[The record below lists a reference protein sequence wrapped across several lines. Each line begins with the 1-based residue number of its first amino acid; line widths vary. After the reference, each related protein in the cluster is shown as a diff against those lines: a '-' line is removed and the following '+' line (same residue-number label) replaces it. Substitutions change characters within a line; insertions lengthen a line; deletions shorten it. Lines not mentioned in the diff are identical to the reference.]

1 MINGPSATTGLNLMT
16 PRCWSEDGW
25 SARSTFLPLEAAQ
38 GLISNDLKQ
47 IGGQIKG
54 TPTLVSLI
62 SIIRLLTAGRRP
74 TPTSCFSFSHFHRH
88 SSQLLPHCNHP
99 ARKTDGTS
107 QSPRHPSV
115 SIRRRHIS
123 CVRRLCLELILV
135 ARGLKRLKT
144 GSMGAS

>member
-1 MINGPSATTGLNLMT
+1 MTLVALMTDELCATTGLNLMT
-16 PRCWSEDGW
+16 PRCWSEDGR

-88 SSQLLPHCNHP
+88 SSLNSYLTAITPLVKLMEHLSLPGILQFQLGEGIY
-99 ARKTDGTS
+99 R
-107 QSPRHPSV
+107 V
-115 SIRRRHIS
+115 S
-123 CVRRLCLELILV
+123 
-135 ARGLKRLKT
+135 
-144 GSMGAS
+144 GAFV